1 MHGIISTSH
10 GCRERIRQG
19 DGLESL
25 LGSSRITHCTK
36 CDWDTFLKPQE
47 EEARVSRV
55 LRGMSITYLVHGEA
69 ERHFAFWFRAV
80 DRCNFIPEKLQGCP
94 AVLGIWPGT
103 YSSCRQG
110 AEAAKQ
116 HGHVSLAV
124 VSHAG
129 KYLHIYFSAAGRQLA
144 EPAGGRAPFRYS
156 RSRRDYAEAAL

>member
-1 MHGIISTSH
+1 M
-10 GCRERIRQG
+10 
-19 DGLESL
+19 
-25 LGSSRITHCTK
+25 
-36 CDWDTFLKPQE
+36 
-47 EEARVSRV
+47 SRV

-144 EPAGGRAPFRYS
+144 EPAEDGHPSDTPGAGEIMPRLHSEFQGYK
-156 RSRRDYAEAAL
+156 